1 VRYTTPGSSYP
12 SSGYSSEGS
21 HSTSKS
27 MPSKLSQLGS
37 DYNYPGSNQ
46 PMFNPSQS
54 IARPSESS
62 HSPQSSVAYGLGQ
75 SHSSLGISA
84 SDGSEPDYVIPQG
97 LGDLWSML
105 KSVDDEE
112 VSGELMTELANMLKD
127 GPATKMDKATK
138 MAAKM
143 TEALGSIKTG
153 SSTKDYGNRDYHDDV
168 MDDKA
173 STQAHIMS
181 MMMKYDGAQIL
192 PFVGVDADDNDG
204 EDENDEDDEDEEDEE
219 YENDEDTDD
228 ESADEEDEDD
238 EGLTSDGIGFT
249 SDEGDFVSYD
259 NEDDVA
265 GPGLV
270 VAGGQTGLGGS
281 VGQTGL
287 GGSVGQTGLGKPDQ
301 LVAYL
306 VTDADNPDIQFL
318 VPATALPANYKP
330 NVP

>member
-1 VRYTTPGSSYP
+1 
-12 SSGYSSEGS
+12 
-21 HSTSKS
+21 
-27 MPSKLSQLGS
+27 
-37 DYNYPGSNQ
+37 
-46 PMFNPSQS
+46 
-54 IARPSESS
+54 
-62 HSPQSSVAYGLGQ
+62 
-75 SHSSLGISA
+75 
-84 SDGSEPDYVIPQG
+84 
-97 LGDLWSML
+97 
-105 KSVDDEE
+105 
-112 VSGELMTELANMLKD
+112 
-127 GPATKMDKATK
+127 
-138 MAAKM
+138 
-143 TEALGSIKTG
+143 
-153 SSTKDYGNRDYHDDV
+153 
-168 MDDKA
+168 
-173 STQAHIMS
+173 
-181 MMMKYDGAQIL
+181 MKYDGARIL
-192 PFVGVDADDNDG
+192 PVVGVDADDNDE
-204 EDENDEDDEDEEDEE
+204 EDENEE

-270 VAGGQTGLGGS
+270 VAGGQTGLEGS

-287 GGSVGQTGLGKPDQ
+287 GGSVGQTGLGGRVGQTGLGGSVSQTGLDKPDQ